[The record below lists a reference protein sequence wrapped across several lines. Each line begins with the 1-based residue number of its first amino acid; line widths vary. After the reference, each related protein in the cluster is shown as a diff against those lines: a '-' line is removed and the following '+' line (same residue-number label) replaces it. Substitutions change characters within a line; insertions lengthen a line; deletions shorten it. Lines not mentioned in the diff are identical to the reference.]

1 MYHESGPDFYFSI
14 ESVRIQ
20 FQHPGQSTD
29 LDTAVKKC
37 RPIHQTA
44 TCPVTKSGT
53 NPLSNFD
60 HPQIQQLRAE
70 IISQMD
76 DRIAE
81 SLQKLP
87 PEYFRQI
94 PREDHMQHFKALVAI
109 KVCDIRQE
117 ITIRHRN
124 GKRITIISHQNHP
137 GLLARLIRGLPKEL
151 PLVGAK
157 IFTSTDDDFIVDVFD
172 FQGSDSNNEVHSGK
186 EFDKRKGVIESVASL
201 TGAAVSDVEQ
211 FVNRYH
217 QGHDILDSPAELAHQ
232 FVAFRETA
240 HINDIVVLSGGERD
254 GLLKLTVSAAS
265 STTRSMFE
273 RAADFFGHR
282 NINIAKAICDNVM
295 YRETIPVALLTFDVQ
310 LDEPVDPDSLAGE
323 LKHFLRVDPEAISLL
338 NDGDGFDLQTAE
350 LFCSLAKLTQH
361 SINFCESIEISSERV
376 LRTMRKHDSLAR
388 QLIDFFVSRFRKRK
402 GGTNPPDETLLKSI
416 TDPFERLTMRT
427 LFRLVH
433 QIERAN
439 LFVERKRCLAFR
451 LPGEAFENLERGD
464 TPYAIFYVYGNGF
477 DGFHVRFRNVSR
489 GGMRLVPTRNGPH
502 YLFESNRVFDEAWR
516 LATAQQLKNK
526 DIAEGGSKAAVVVK
540 PENSLERAGRD
551 FVDGLLDLLIQI
563 GHTSASDVESPAE
576 EYLYLGPD
584 ENVTNELI
592 DWIVQHS
599 ADRGYRYPATIMS
612 SKPATGINHK
622 EFGVTSEGVLIFL
635 RKALI
640 EHGINPDTTPFTVK
654 LTGGPDGDVGG
665 NAIRIL
671 FRDYPETAQVVAVAD
686 GTGAASDPGGLNP
699 KELIRLVDE
708 GQGIVNFDSKLLSE
722 QGSVTGLD
730 SESEVTRRNELHN
743 QIKADVFLPAGGR
756 PSTISENNWQRFLD
770 PEGKP
775 SSPIIVE
782 GANLFI
788 TVPARKHLSET
799 GVAIVKDSSA
809 NKCGVICSSMEII
822 AGMLLTSK
830 QFLDIKPDYVKQVL
844 ETLCSLAEIESI
856 SLFNERAR
864 MPDLTLPEISVRISK
879 QIIRVGDIIDA
890 SISDWNDE
898 EQSLANEFIRC
909 YLPKS
914 LIETVGENLFERFP
928 ENYRKQLIASILSSR
943 IVYRDGCQSLESMRD
958 ESLAELVRDHLVYE
972 SKIRRIVSDVHAS
985 DLADKETIA
994 AILEHSGAR
1003 SQRDLRL

>member
-1 MYHESGPDFYFSI
+1 MTE
-14 ESVRIQ
+14 
-20 FQHPGQSTD
+20 
-29 LDTAVKKC
+29 LNK
-37 RPIHQTA
+37 
-44 TCPVTKSGT
+44 

-60 HPQIQQLRAE
+60 HPQIQQLRSE

-87 PEYFRQI
+87 PEYFQQI
-94 PREDHMQHFKALVAI
+94 PREDHLQHFKALVAI

-124 GKRITIISHQNHP
+124 GKRITIVSHQNHP
-137 GLLARLIRGLPKEL
+137 GLLARLIRSLPKEL
-151 PLVGAK
+151 PLAGAK
-157 IFTSTDDDFIVDVFD
+157 IFTSTDEDFIVDVFD
-172 FQGSDSNNEVHSGK
+172 FQGSEPNNEVRSGADL
-186 EFDKRKGVIESVASL
+186 EKRKKVIESVAAL
-201 TGAAVSDVEQ
+201 TGAAGSDVER
-211 FVNRYH
+211 FVNQYH
-217 QGHDILDSPAELAHQ
+217 QGHDILDSPEELSHQ

-240 HINDIVVLSGGERD
+240 HINDIFVLCGGTHD
-254 GLLKLTVSAAS
+254 GLLKITVSAAS

-273 RAADFFGHR
+273 RAADFFGSR
-282 NINIAKAICDNVM
+282 NINIVKAICDNVM
-295 YRETIPVALLTFDVQ
+295 YRDKIPVALLTFDVQ
-310 LDEPVDPDSLAGE
+310 ADQLVDPDSLAGE
-323 LKHFLRVDPEAISLL
+323 LKHFLRVDPDAIALL
-338 NDGDGFDLQTAE
+338 ADGDEFDLQTAE
-350 LFCSLAKLTQH
+350 LFCCFAKLTQH
-361 SINFCESIEISSERV
+361 AINFCESTVMPSERV
-376 LRTMRKHDSLAR
+376 LRTMRKHEPLSR
-388 QLIDFFVSRFRKRK
+388 QLIDFFVSRFRKRN
-402 GGTNPPDETLLKSI
+402 GSSPPDETLFKSI
-416 TDPFERLTMRT
+416 TDPIERLTMRT

-439 LFVERKRCLAFR
+439 LFVEKKRCLAFR
-451 LPGEAFENLERGD
+451 LPGEAFENLERGN
-464 TPYAIFYVYGNGF
+464 TPFAIFYVYGNGF

-502 YLFESNRVFDEAWR
+502 YLYVSNRVFDEAWR

-526 DIAEGGSKAAVVVK
+526 DIAEGGAKAAVVVK
-540 PENSLERAGRD
+540 PNTSLERAGRD
-551 FVDGLLDLLIQI
+551 FVDGLLDLLVQI
-563 GHTSASDVESPAE
+563 GHTTASDVESPAE
-576 EYLYLGPD
+576 EYIYLGPD
-584 ENVTNELI
+584 ENVTNDLI

-635 RKALI
+635 RKALM

-671 FRDYPETAQVVAVAD
+671 FRDYPKTARVVAVAD
-686 GTGAASDPGGLNP
+686 GTGAASDPEGLNSD
-699 KELIRLVDE
+699 ELVRLVTE
-708 GQGIVNFDSKLLSE
+708 GQGIANFDSALLSAS
-722 QGSVTGLD
+722 GSVTGLD
-730 SESEVTRRNELHN
+730 SESDVARRNELHN

-770 PEGKP
+770 ADGKP
-775 SSPIIVE
+775 SSPIVVE

-788 TVPARKHLSET
+788 TVPARKHLSDA

-822 AGMLLTSK
+822 AGMLLTEK
-830 QFLDIKPDYVKQVL
+830 QFLAIKPDYVSQVL

-856 SLFNERAR
+856 SLFNERTR
-864 MPDLTLPEISVRISK
+864 MPDLTLPEISVRISE
-879 QIIRVGDIIDA
+879 QIIRVADIIDT
-890 SISDWNDE
+890 SIDSWSDE
-898 EQSLANEFIRC
+898 EQSLANEFIHG

-914 LIETVGENLFERFP
+914 LLEATGDELFEKIP
-928 ENYRKQLIASILSSR
+928 KNYRKQLVASILSSR
-943 IVYRDGCQSLESMRD
+943 IVYRDGCQNLESMRD
-958 ESLAELVRDHLVYE
+958 EALAQLVRDHLVYE
-972 SKIRRIVSDVHAS
+972 SKIRKMLSSVRDS

>member
-1 MYHESGPDFYFSI
+1 MAES
-14 ESVRIQ
+14 
-20 FQHPGQSTD
+20 
-29 LDTAVKKC
+29 KK
-37 RPIHQTA
+37 
-44 TCPVTKSGT
+44 
-53 NPLSNFD
+53 NPLTNFD
-60 HPQIQQLRAE
+60 HPQIQQLRSE
-70 IISQMD
+70 IINEMD

-87 PEYFRQI
+87 PDYFRQI
-94 PREDHMQHFKALVAI
+94 GREDHLQHFKALVAI
-109 KVCDIRQE
+109 KVGDIRQE
-117 ITIRHRN
+117 IVIRHRN
-124 GKRITIISHQNHP
+124 GRRITIISHQNHP
-137 GLLARLIRGLPKEL
+137 GLLARLIRGLPEEQ

-157 IFTSTDDDFIVDVFD
+157 IFTSVDDDFIVDVFD
-172 FQGSDSNNEVHSGK
+172 FQSDEPNNEVRSDADF
-186 EFDKRKGVIESVASL
+186 EKRKTLIESVAAL
-201 TGAAVSDVEQ
+201 TGAAVAHVEQ
-211 FVNRYH
+211 FVERYH
-217 QGHDILDSPAELAHQ
+217 QGHDILNSPEELSHQ

-240 HINDIVVLSGGERD
+240 HINDIVVLCGGERD
-254 GLLKLTVSAAS
+254 GLLKITVSAAS

-273 RAADFFGHR
+273 RAADFFGQR
-282 NINIAKAICDNVM
+282 NINIAKAICDNVT
-295 YRETIPVALLTFDVQ
+295 YRNTIPVALLTFDVQ
-310 LDEPVDPDSLAGE
+310 VDQPLDTDAMAAE
-323 LKHFLRVDPEAISLL
+323 LKHFLRVDPEAIALL
-338 NDGDGFDLQTAE
+338 GDSDEFDLRTAE
-350 LFCSLAKLTQH
+350 LFCCLAKLTQH
-361 SINFCESIEISSERV
+361 AINFCESIEMPAERV

-388 QLIDFFVSRFRKRK
+388 EMIDFFVSRFRKRK
-402 GGTNPPDETLLKSI
+402 NGASPPDETLLNSI
-416 TDPFERLTMRT
+416 TDPFERMTMRT

-451 LPGEAFENLERGD
+451 LPGEAFENLDRGD
-464 TPYAIFYVYGNGF
+464 TPFAIFYVYGNGF

-526 DIAEGGSKAAVVVK
+526 DIAEGGSKAAVVIK
-540 PENSLERAGRD
+540 PNNSPERAGRD
-551 FVDGLLDLLIQI
+551 FVDGLLDLLVQI

-584 ENVTNELI
+584 ENVTNDLI

-599 ADRGYRYPATIMS
+599 AERGYRYPATIMS

-640 EHGINPDTTPFTVK
+640 ENGIDPDKTPFTVK

-671 FRDYPETAQVVAVAD
+671 FRDYPNTARVVAVAD
-686 GTGAASDPGGLNP
+686 GTGAASDPEGLNA
-699 KELIRLVDE
+699 KELVRLVDE
-708 GQGIVNFDSKLLSE
+708 GKGIANFNSSLLSA

-730 SESEVTRRNELHN
+730 TESEVTRRNELHN
-743 QIKADVFLPAGGR
+743 QVKADVFLPAGGR
-756 PSTISENNWQRFLD
+756 PSTINENNWQRFLD
-770 PEGKP
+770 ADGNP

-782 GANLFI
+782 GANLFT
-788 TVPARKHLSET
+788 TVPARKHLSDK

-822 AGMLLTSK
+822 AGMLLTGK
-830 QFLDIKPDYVKQVL
+830 QFLAIKPDYVKQVL
-844 ETLCSLAEIESI
+844 ETLCSLAEIESV
-856 SLFNERAR
+856 SLFNESTR
-864 MPDLTLPEISVRISK
+864 MPDLTLPEISVRISE
-879 QIIRVGDIIDA
+879 QIIRVGDIIDT
-890 SISDWNDE
+890 SIDNWSEE
-898 EQSLANEFIRC
+898 EQSLANEFIRS

-914 LIETVGENLFERFP
+914 LIETVGDELFERIP
-928 ENYRKQLIASILSSR
+928 ANYRKQLIASILSSR
-943 IVYRDGCQSLESMRD
+943 IVYRDGCQNLESMRD
-958 ESLAELVRDHLVYE
+958 DSLAELVRDHLVYE
-972 SKIRRIVSDVHAS
+972 SKVRKILSDVRNS

>member
-1 MYHESGPDFYFSI
+1 
-14 ESVRIQ
+14 
-20 FQHPGQSTD
+20 
-29 LDTAVKKC
+29 
-37 RPIHQTA
+37 
-44 TCPVTKSGT
+44 
-53 NPLSNFD
+53 
-60 HPQIQQLRAE
+60 
-70 IISQMD
+70 MD
-76 DRIAE
+76 DRIADA
-81 SLQKLP
+81 LTKLP
-87 PEYFRQI
+87 PEYFQQI
-94 PREDHMQHFKALVAI
+94 HREDHLQHFKALVAI

-124 GKRITIISHQNHP
+124 GKRITIVSHQNHP
-137 GLLARLIRGLPKEL
+137 GLLARLIRGLPREL
-151 PLVGAK
+151 PLAGAK
-157 IFTSTDDDFIVDVFD
+157 IFTSIDDDFIVDVFD
-172 FQGSDSNNEVHSGK
+172 FQDDTNNEVRSD
-186 EFDKRKGVIESVASL
+186 ENFEKRKTVIESVAAL
-201 TGAAVSDVEQ
+201 TGASVADVEQ
-211 FVNRYH
+211 FVNRYN
-217 QGHDILDSPAELAHQ
+217 QGHAILDSPEELSHQ

-240 HINDIVVLSGGERD
+240 HINDIVVLCGGERD
-254 GLLKLTVSAAS
+254 GLLKITVSAAS

-273 RAADFFGHR
+273 RAADFFGSR
-282 NINIAKAICDNVM
+282 NINIAKAICDNVI
-295 YRETIPVALLTFDVQ
+295 YRDTIPVALLTFDVQ
-310 LDEPVDPDSLAGE
+310 VDPSINTDALAGE

-338 NDGDGFDLQTAE
+338 TDADEFDLQTAE
-350 LFCSLAKLTQH
+350 LFCCLAKLTQH
-361 SINFCESIEISSERV
+361 AINFCESIEMPAERV

-388 QLIDFFVSRFRKRK
+388 QMVDFFVSRFRKRK
-402 GGTNPPDETLLKSI
+402 NEVSPPDETLLKSI

-451 LPGEAFENLERGD
+451 LPGEAFENLDRGN
-464 TPYAIFYVYGNGF
+464 TPFAIFYVYGNGF

-502 YLFESNRVFDEAWR
+502 YLYESNRVFDEAWR

-540 PENSLERAGRD
+540 PNNSLERAGRD

-563 GHTSASDVESPAE
+563 DHTTASDVESIGE

-584 ENVTNELI
+584 ENVTNDLI
-592 DWIVQHS
+592 NWIVQHS

-640 EHGINPDTTPFTVK
+640 EHGIDPDETPFTVK

-671 FRDYPETAQVVAVAD
+671 FRDYPETARVVAVAD
-686 GTGAASDPGGLNP
+686 GTGAASDPEGLNSG
-699 KELIRLVDE
+699 ELIRLVEE
-708 GQGIVNFDSKLLSE
+708 GQGIANFDSSLLSA

-730 SESEVTRRNELHN
+730 SESKVTRRNELHN

-756 PSTISENNWQRFLD
+756 PSTISENNWERFLD
-770 PEGKP
+770 TDGNP

-788 TVPARKHLSET
+788 TVPGRKLLSDA

-822 AGMLLTSK
+822 AGMLLTEE
-830 QFLDIKPDYVKQVL
+830 QFLAIKPDYVNQVL

-856 SLFNERAR
+856 SLFNESAR
-864 MPDLTLPEISVRISK
+864 MPDLTLPEISVRISE

-890 SISDWNDE
+890 SMDNWNKE
-898 EQSLANEFIRC
+898 EQSLANEFIRS
-909 YLPKS
+909 YLPNS
-914 LIETVGENLFERFP
+914 LVETVGEDLFERIP
-928 ENYRKQLIASILSSR
+928 INYRKQLIASILSSR
-943 IVYRDGCQSLESMRD
+943 IVYRDGCQNLESMRD
-958 ESLAELVRDHLVYE
+958 DSLAQLVRDHLVYE
-972 SKIRRIVSDVHAS
+972 SKIRKILSEVRES